1 MFNTNLTKKQLYW
14 LLQFSGWL
22 VYFILSGLIYAQRF
36 GPSTKLF
43 INLGVNV
50 LLNVTVTHLYRL
62 IFIKAGWLRIPLI
75 QLLITSFCVSWILAI
90 PLAVINIYL
99 DHWTFPGV
107 VPVTLDFVTMYDY
120 CVHIV
125 RGLVPWMTI
134 YIFYIYIEKLKVV
147 EVEKYQLQAELK
159 EDQLR
164 YLKNQVN
171 PHFLFNSLNSIRT
184 LVDIEPEESKRTIT
198 NLSKFLRN
206 TLVKSELSTIPLA
219 DELQIVQ
226 DYLSL
231 EKVRFD
237 ERLQVQFAI
246 GAETLDYKIPPMVVQ
261 TLVENAIKHGI
272 SKLKKGGII
281 NIRTYLEVGQLII
294 SIENSGTYNPSLQ
307 SEGVGMKNTEQR
319 LRLLFGNNSS
329 VTINNTDHETV
340 LTCIKL
346 PV

>member
-1 MFNTNLTKKQLYW
+1 MP
-14 LLQFSGWL
+14 LL
-22 VYFILSGLIYAQRF
+22 
-36 GPSTKLF
+36 K
-43 INLGVNV
+43 
-50 LLNVTVTHLYRL
+50 
-62 IFIKAGWLRIPLI
+62 
-75 QLLITSFCVSWILAI
+75 LLITSFCASWILAI
-90 PLAVINIYL
+90 PLAFINIYL
-99 DHWTFPGV
+99 DHWTFPIST
-107 VPVTLDFVTMYDY
+107 PVDVSFTSIYDY

-184 LVDIEPEESKRTIT
+184 LVDIDPEESKRTIT

-206 TLVKSELSTIPLA
+206 TLVKSELSTIPLE

-237 ERLQVQFAI
+237 ERLQVHFAI

-281 NIRTYLEVGQLII
+281 NIRSYLEDKQLII
-294 SIENSGTYNPSLQ
+294 SIENSGTYNGLQ
-307 SEGVGMKNTEQR
+307 KSEGVGMKNTEQR
-319 LRLLFGNNSS
+319 LRLLFGHNAS
-329 VTINNTDHETV
+329 VTINNTNHGTV

>member
-1 MFNTNLTKKQLYW
+1 M
-14 LLQFSGWL
+14 
-22 VYFILSGLIYAQRF
+22 
-36 GPSTKLF
+36 
-43 INLGVNV
+43 
-50 LLNVTVTHLYRL
+50 NVTVTHFYRL
-62 IFIKAGWLRIPLI
+62 FLIKANWLQMPLLK
-75 QLLITSFCVSWILAI
+75 LLITSFCASWLLAI
-90 PLAVINIYL
+90 PLAIINIYL
-99 DHWTFPGV
+99 DHWTFSILL
-107 VPVTLDFVTMYDY
+107 PVELNFITLYDY

-134 YIFYIYIEKLKVV
+134 YIFYIYIEKLKVM
-147 EVEKYQLQAELK
+147 EVEKYQLQATLK

-184 LVDIEPEESKRTIT
+184 LVDVDPEEGKRTIT

-206 TLVKSELSTIPLA
+206 TLVKSELSTIPLQ

-246 GAETLDYKIPPMVVQ
+246 GSETLDYKIPPMVVQ
-261 TLVENAIKHGI
+261 TLVENGIKHGI
-272 SKLKKGGII
+272 SKLKTGGII
-281 NIRTYLEVGQLII
+281 IIRSYVEDKQLII
-294 SIENSGTYNPSLQ
+294 SIENSGKYDPSLQ
-307 SEGVGMKNTEQR
+307 SEGVGMKNTAQR
-319 LRLLFGNNSS
+319 LRLLFGNNA
-329 VTINNTDHETV
+329 TLAITNTDHATV

-346 PV
+346 PL